1 MGRSGLVLYL
11 KRLEMT
17 GFKSFPDH
25 IALEF
30 LRGVTAIVGPNG
42 SGKSNISDAI
52 RWVLGEHNPRVLRGS
67 KMEDV
72 IFGGSDKRRA
82 LGAAEVTLVL
92 DNKERR
98 APLDCEEI
106 RISRR
111 MYRSGE
117 SEYLLNNSIC
127 RLKDIRDLFLDTGL
141 GRNSYAIV
149 EQGRVDAILNARPD
163 ERRAF
168 FDEAAG
174 VAKCKARKQE
184 ALSKLDDAER
194 NLVRVWDLINEL
206 SVRVETMRGQAE
218 KAKTYMEL
226 YGELADLET
235 GLLGNR
241 FLAGKARLDAL
252 GSEMNDLNARHA
264 AVLAQVTKAEAELAQ
279 MREEVAA
286 MDARSEADNARLTE
300 VVAAIERCDGRQAVA
315 RERIKL
321 LEQERDRLA
330 RERQDV
336 EVRLS
341 RLNSQLAQERRKLE
355 DVRLRAATLARQLKS
370 AENEMNEFTGQVA
383 AMEQSIEDLKGKIVG
398 VVSEMAEHRN
408 ALSDFRA
415 RLEAGQRNSERLN
428 ERLEQVRDALK
439 SVSANADSL
448 EQRLKEVSAERSQF
462 ERRSQEL
469 RNTRDE
475 IDRQLAELLEAA
487 DKKRRMLARAESRLA
502 ALKDLDRSYEGFFAG
517 VRAVLERY
525 AGTPGLLGVVADL
538 IKVAPKYVQAIE
550 SALGSALQNVVVESD
565 VIARQ
570 CVQFLKEHNRG
581 RATFLPLD
589 LIRVPSTE
597 RLAERIKP
605 LPGVI
610 GVASS
615 LVEVPSQAKSAI
627 DHLLGRTVIAVDFDA
642 AVNAAR
648 ALRGAARVVTLDGD
662 IVSQGGAITGG
673 SRTQNDRGILARKS
687 EIDQLTEQTDQMQ
700 EDLLEHERLVAEARQ
715 ARASLESDI
724 DSIGEAQK
732 NADLSIAELNGRL
745 ESTKKDIERL
755 LAEERLIRDEQADL
769 EQGLER
775 YRTNIVETE
784 EQLERLALTEKA
796 LEGDLQQQQALLKSR
811 QAGKDEI
818 VEKITGLRVEVGKCE
833 QEVNAQRATVERL
846 DLEAVSL
853 RSRLDELDGLSSQ
866 NQRAIEE
873 ADVDIEVALR
883 DRQRLESEKAGL
895 NDQLSRSKGERLEIA
910 SRISEREI
918 TVREARR
925 ELNGLAKDLSK
936 REVEMARV
944 SESLSAI
951 AARLRE
957 DYMLDLDSLEIRD
970 LGMDEAGASAR
981 IETLRQSIRDLG
993 PVNTAAVEEFEE
1005 TRERYEFL
1013 CSQRDDLVNAKRSL
1027 TEVISEI
1034 DQEMER
1040 RFRET
1045 FDVVNEHF
1053 KEMFAKLFQGGR
1065 AELVLENPD
1074 DLLSTGVEI
1083 YAEPPGKKLQ
1093 SLSLLSGGERALTA
1107 IALIFAMM
1115 KANPSPFAVLD
1126 EIDAPLDDAN
1136 VSRFTRVLRELAQS
1150 TQFVVV
1156 THRKGTMEA
1165 ADALYGVTMEESGVS
1180 KVVSV
1185 KLQQ

>member
-355 DVRLRAATLARQLKS
+355 DVRLRAATLARRLKS

-627 DHLLGRTVIAVDFDA
+627 DHLLGRTVIAVDLDA

>member
-264 AVLAQVTKAEAELAQ
+264 AVLAQ

-286 MDARSEADNARLTE
+286 MDARSEADNVRLTE

-415 RLEAGQRNSERLN
+415 RLEAGQRNLERLN

-627 DHLLGRTVIAVDFDA
+627 DHLLGRTVIAVDLDA

>member
-627 DHLLGRTVIAVDFDA
+627 DHLLGRTVIAVDLDA

-918 TVREARR
+918 TVREARH

>member
-627 DHLLGRTVIAVDFDA
+627 DHLLGRTVIAVDLDA

>member
-627 DHLLGRTVIAVDFDA
+627 DHLLGRTVIAVDLDA

-883 DRQRLESEKAGL
+883 DRQRLELEKAGL

>member
-1 MGRSGLVLYL
+1 
-11 KRLEMT
+11 
-17 GFKSFPDH
+17 
-25 IALEF
+25 
-30 LRGVTAIVGPNG
+30 
-42 SGKSNISDAI
+42 
-52 RWVLGEHNPRVLRGS
+52 
-67 KMEDV
+67 
-72 IFGGSDKRRA
+72 
-82 LGAAEVTLVL
+82 
-92 DNKERR
+92 
-98 APLDCEEI
+98 
-106 RISRR
+106 
-111 MYRSGE
+111 
-117 SEYLLNNSIC
+117 
-127 RLKDIRDLFLDTGL
+127 
-141 GRNSYAIV
+141 
-149 EQGRVDAILNARPD
+149 
-163 ERRAF
+163 
-168 FDEAAG
+168 
-174 VAKCKARKQE
+174 
-184 ALSKLDDAER
+184 
-194 NLVRVWDLINEL
+194 
-206 SVRVETMRGQAE
+206 
-218 KAKTYMEL
+218 
-226 YGELADLET
+226 
-235 GLLGNR
+235 
-241 FLAGKARLDAL
+241 
-252 GSEMNDLNARHA
+252 
-264 AVLAQVTKAEAELAQ
+264 
-279 MREEVAA
+279 
-286 MDARSEADNARLTE
+286 
-300 VVAAIERCDGRQAVA
+300 
-315 RERIKL
+315 
-321 LEQERDRLA
+321 A

-627 DHLLGRTVIAVDFDA
+627 DHLLGRTVIAVDLDA

>member
-1 MGRSGLVLYL
+1 MYL

-627 DHLLGRTVIAVDFDA
+627 DHLLGRTVIAVDLDA

>member
-627 DHLLGRTVIAVDFDA
+627 DHLLGRTVIAVDLDA

-853 RSRLDELDGLSSQ
+853 RSRLDELDGLSLQ

-883 DRQRLESEKAGL
+883 DRQRLELEKAGL

>member
-1 MGRSGLVLYL
+1 MYL

-627 DHLLGRTVIAVDFDA
+627 DHLLGRTVIAVDLDA

-925 ELNGLAKDLSK
+925 EINGLAKDLSK

-1074 DLLSTGVEI
+1074 DLL
-1083 YAEPPGKKLQ
+1083 
-1093 SLSLLSGGERALTA
+1093 
-1107 IALIFAMM
+1107 
-1115 KANPSPFAVLD
+1115 
-1126 EIDAPLDDAN
+1126 
-1136 VSRFTRVLRELAQS
+1136 
-1150 TQFVVV
+1150 
-1156 THRKGTMEA
+1156 
-1165 ADALYGVTMEESGVS
+1165 
-1180 KVVSV
+1180 
-1185 KLQQ
+1185 

>member
-355 DVRLRAATLARQLKS
+355 DVRLRAATLARRLKS

-627 DHLLGRTVIAVDFDA
+627 DHLLGRTVIAVDLDA

-1185 KLQQ
+1185 RLQQ

>member
-117 SEYLLNNSIC
+117 NEYLLNNSIC

-627 DHLLGRTVIAVDFDA
+627 DHLLGRTVIAVDLDA

>member
-98 APLDCEEI
+98 ASLDCEEI

-627 DHLLGRTVIAVDFDA
+627 DHLLGRTVIAVDLDA

>member
-1 MGRSGLVLYL
+1 MYL

-627 DHLLGRTVIAVDFDA
+627 DHLLGRTVIAVDLDA

-1074 DLLSTGVEI
+1074 DLLSTGVE
-1083 YAEPPGKKLQ
+1083 
-1093 SLSLLSGGERALTA
+1093 
-1107 IALIFAMM
+1107 
-1115 KANPSPFAVLD
+1115 
-1126 EIDAPLDDAN
+1126 
-1136 VSRFTRVLRELAQS
+1136 
-1150 TQFVVV
+1150 
-1156 THRKGTMEA
+1156 
-1165 ADALYGVTMEESGVS
+1165 
-1180 KVVSV
+1180 
-1185 KLQQ
+1185 

>member
-1 MGRSGLVLYL
+1 MYL

-428 ERLEQVRDALK
+428 ERLEQVRAALK

-627 DHLLGRTVIAVDFDA
+627 DHLLGRTVIAVDLDA

>member
-92 DNKERR
+92 DNKEKR

-111 MYRSGE
+111 TYRSGE

-627 DHLLGRTVIAVDFDA
+627 DHLLGRTVIAVDLDA